1 MENYLFLSLVCLC
14 LILTT
19 IFLFV
24 RVKYG
29 SIAGLLTKV
38 LASFSFVLLA
48 VMLSFTKM
56 QSNYYASISIAFLI
70 MGLVCGLIGDI
81 LLDLKVMYVFHEDK
95 YLKAGMVS
103 FGVGHIFYVAS
114 MLTLLNN
121 EIDIISKWLPLVLI
135 FAGSV
140 VASFVVWLISKN
152 ILKLNFGK
160 NTFITNLYS
169 FVLIFTTAL
178 SIYLNFVGLSVKM
191 FVLSIGFVLF
201 LISDLILSTQYFGG
215 KQDDK
220 KLIVFNH
227 LTYYLAQ
234 IIIASFIYFI

>member
-1 MENYLFLSLVCLC
+1 MEDYLFLGLVCLC

-48 VMLSFTKM
+48 VVLSFTKM
-56 QSNYYASISIAFLI
+56 QSNYYASLSIAFLI
-70 MGLVCGLIGDI
+70 LGLVCGLIGDI

-95 YLKAGMVS
+95 YLKAGMLS
-103 FGVGHIFYVAS
+103 FGVGHVFYIAS

-121 EIDIISKWLPLVLI
+121 EVYVFEKWLPLVLI
-135 FAGSV
+135 FAGAMI
-140 VASFVVWLISKN
+140 ASIVVWLVSKN
-152 ILKLNFGK
+152 VLKLNFGK
-160 NTFITNLYS
+160 NTLITNCYS

-191 FVLSIGFVLF
+191 FILSIGFGLF
-201 LISDLILSTQYFGG
+201 LVSDLILSTQYFGG
-215 KQDDK
+215 KQDNK